1 MAVCAV
7 TFLGWDQFYR
17 SFIWVPFLLLFVI
30 NYNTGSIEINIMIVV
45 IVSILR
51 TLINCI
57 SRDNILQAVS
67 LSENMK
73 KFFESHQMVVRNINN
88 SLFDSIVKEGSQI
101 TLLINSA
108 MIGGILFFF
117 HINCKDKERKWETSN
132 SIHLLITAYYF
143 VAPVLILYFFYKPC

>member
-1 MAVCAV
+1 
-7 TFLGWDQFYR
+7 
-17 SFIWVPFLLLFVI
+17 
-30 NYNTGSIEINIMIVV
+30 
-45 IVSILR
+45 
-51 TLINCI
+51 
-57 SRDNILQAVS
+57 
-67 LSENMK
+67 MK

-117 HINCKDKERKWETSN
+117 HINCKDNERKWETSN

-143 VAPVLILYFFYKPC
+143 VAPVLILYFFYKILLIV